1 MDILVADPSPSAAE
15 RLANAALRQGYNV
28 QIAHTGRETLQK
40 FQRVNIV
47 LLSLNM
53 PDIDGVEICRKIRDS
68 GKTPVICISDQDNAV
83 ERVLALKSGADDCV
97 IESWGEREIMARV
110 EAVMRRF
117 LVHEQ
122 APHSI
127 SLPSLHL
134 DVRAREVRVHGQVI
148 DVTSKEFDL
157 LYALA
162 ATPESVITRKELMS
176 RVWHDEWGS
185 NSRTIDTHIS
195 SLRAKLGAPRLI
207 LTIRGVGYRLGV

>member
-1 MDILVADPSPSAAE
+1 
-15 RLANAALRQGYNV
+15 
-28 QIAHTGRETLQK
+28 
-40 FQRVNIV
+40 
-47 LLSLNM
+47 
-53 PDIDGVEICRKIRDS
+53 
-68 GKTPVICISDQDNAV
+68 
-83 ERVLALKSGADDCV
+83 V